1 MAAFLKSKPAA
12 GSEALIPAALV
23 MPSRFGTLSAGIKR
37 KAGKAVAE
45 DFLEEIYREAALYTD
60 MKCLVEMLESDRNGR
75 ERDKFTQIYSRLE
88 EMCSEYAGMDP
99 AEGMELQNDLK
110 KIREHNGDFTAIA
123 DTFTRGILP
132 RYERYLSRWNQISV
146 DDEQGYC
153 LESSFSGF
161 LTIRDTESGKYLHS
175 RNDPMWEARQKVRQF
190 YDPALKSY
198 SLLGCG
204 LGYIAYQLYCISD
217 GSVPIHIYEYDEKMI
232 RYAREYGVLDWIPEE
247 CLHVTVDADVL
258 PFLYSI
264 EEGNG
269 ECGYYIFSPEIDRAP
284 DDAGEIMRSLLIESH
299 THTAEREK
307 RRLNIYRNMQS
318 GAKPFTSFDKTRLKD
333 RFIVVAGG
341 PSVDDSLEFIRQQ
354 KEEMSVIAVGTVF
367 RKLLSCGIVPDFA
380 AILDPSPF
388 LLTQLEGI
396 EEQNVPLFLGLMSY
410 WKLARNYKGERY
422 LVPSPGSMPEEQD
435 YIRQCEGRALNCS
448 GTVTVLAVSLAQYFG
463 AREIYLTGADFSF
476 PEGRTYTKGAVG
488 AMEKGDT
495 LFPVERVGGG
505 SVLTDRVRDI
515 YRKDMEELIE
525 NTPDVTFYN
534 LSGIGARIAG
544 TVEIPQGE

>member
-1 MAAFLKSKPAA
+1 M
-12 GSEALIPAALV
+12 
-23 MPSRFGTLSAGIKR
+23 
-37 KAGKAVAE
+37 AE
-45 DFLEEIYREAALYTD
+45 DFLEEIYKEAALYTD

-75 ERDKFTQIYSRLE
+75 ERDKFPQIYSSLE
-88 EMCSEYAGMDP
+88 KMCPEYIKINP
-99 AEGMELQNDLK
+99 TEGVELLNDLK
-110 KIREHNGDFTAIA
+110 RIREHNGDFITIA
-123 DTFTRGILP
+123 DIFTRSILP
-132 RYERYLSRWNQISV
+132 KYERYLSRWNKISV

-161 LTIRDTESGKYLHS
+161 LTIRDTESGKYFHS
-175 RNDPMWEARQKVRQF
+175 KNDPMWEARQKVRQF

-217 GSVPIHIYEYDEKMI
+217 GSIPINVFEYDEKMVQ
-232 RYAREYGVLDWIPEE
+232 YAREYGVLDWIPEE

-258 PFLYSI
+258 PFLHSI

-269 ECGYYIFSPEIDRAP
+269 EHGYCIFNPEIDRVP
-284 DDAGEIMRSLLIESH
+284 EDAKDIMKSLVIESH
-299 THTAEREK
+299 TYTAEFEN
-307 RRLNIYRNMQS
+307 RRLNIYRNLQS
-318 GAKPFTSFDKTRLKD
+318 GARPFISYDSTGLKD
-333 RFIVVAGG
+333 RFIIVAGG
-341 PSVDDSLEFIRQQ
+341 PSVDDSLDFIRQQ
-354 KEEMSVIAVGTVF
+354 KEQMSVIAVGTVF
-367 RKLLSCGIVPDFA
+367 RKLLSCGIIPDLA

-410 WKLARNYKGERY
+410 WKLARNYKGEKY

-435 YIRQCEGRALNCS
+435 YIRMCDGRALNCS
-448 GTVTVLAVSLAQYFG
+448 GTVTVLAVSLALYFG

-488 AMEKGDT
+488 AMVKGDT

-525 NTPDVTFYN
+525 GTPEVMFYN
-534 LSGIGARIAG
+534 LSGIGARIKG
-544 TVEIPQGE
+544 TIEIPQGESAL